1 MSVQPLTTP
10 FGTDDSCG
18 EKLANNIIRDLRN
31 KGIRITPQR
40 RVILEYMI
48 QTTKHPTVEE
58 IYQDLLPDNPGMSV
72 ATVYNNLNVLVKEG
86 FVTEMKFSGV
96 TSRYDFVGE
105 HHHHIVCEKCN
116 RISDFHFNQTND
128 IVDKAQSETGYKVS
142 AAKIELYGLCPKCQL
157 DE

>member
-1 MSVQPLTTP
+1 MSVQPLDTS
-10 FGTDDSCG
+10 FGLDGTYG

-48 QTTKHPTVEE
+48 KTTNHPTVEE
-58 IYQDLLPDNPGMSV
+58 IYKDLLPNNPGMSV

-86 FVTEMKFSGV
+86 FVNEMKFSDV

-105 HHHHIVCEKCN
+105 QHHHIVCEKCN
-116 RISDFHFNQTND
+116 HISDFHFNQTNI

-142 AAKIELYGLCPKCQL
+142 NAKIELYGLCPKCQL
-157 DE
+157 EE